1 MQTQVLI
8 IGAGITGTGLAR
20 DLALRGIASIVV
32 DRGDFNS
39 GASGS
44 NHGLLHSGA
53 RYVAAD
59 PEAARECREESA
71 LLKRLAPHCVED
83 TGGLFVAVQGDEE
96 RYIEKFP
103 RLCSECGIETEAM
116 GPEKARELEPAL
128 SEAIKAAYFVPDGAV
143 EPFRLSLDNMAQA
156 MELGAEFW
164 PFAEVQGFEMDGAW
178 ISKARLSKGNDG
190 ETRTVEPRIV
200 VNAAGAWSGRVAA
213 MAGAP
218 FEMLYSKGT
227 MAVTASRLA
236 QRVINRLRHPADG
249 DILVPGGHVSI
260 LGTTSVHLPDLD
272 SIAPTVEEVDALVRE
287 GSRLLPELES
297 ARYIRAYAGVR
308 PIYSSGGEQ
317 SGGERSAGR
326 GFVLLDHGEEG
337 VGNLLSLTGGKL
349 TTYRLMAEKCADR
362 ICDRLNVDAACRTHL
377 EPLPR
382 SEDGALLEHRTADRI
397 AMSTE
402 RADDPLLCEC
412 EMVPRSDL
420 IHVAETTP
428 RQHRN
433 PDLTAFR
440 LRSRMGK
447 GPCQGTFCSIRV
459 PGYLFGKGDKSKQA
473 EWIRDF
479 LQERWKGL
487 RPVLWGVQLAQAELT
502 QGMHCGFFCLEAPW
516 NRGKK

>member
-20 DLALRGIASIVV
+20 DLALRGIASIVA
-32 DRGDFNS
+32 DKGDFNS

-59 PEAARECREESA
+59 PEAARECRKESA

-83 TGGLFVAVQGDEE
+83 AGGLFVAVEGDEE
-96 RYIEKFP
+96 QYIADFP
-103 RLCSECGIETEAM
+103 GLCSECGIEAEEVS
-116 GPEKARELEPAL
+116 PEKARELEPGI

-143 EPFRLSLDNMAQA
+143 EPFRLCLDNMAQA
-156 MELGAEFW
+156 VELGAAFW
-164 PFAEVQGFEMDGAW
+164 PFAEVQGFEMDGDG
-178 ISKARLSKGNDG
+178 ICRVRLAVGEDG

-200 VNAAGAWSGRVAA
+200 VNAAGAWAGRVAA
-213 MAGAP
+213 LAGVP

-260 LGTTSVHLPDLD
+260 LGTTSVHLPDLG
-272 SIAPTVEEVDALVRE
+272 SIAPTVEEVDSLVRE
-287 GSRLLPELES
+287 GGRMLPGLES
-297 ARYIRAYAGVR
+297 ARFIRAYAGVR
-308 PIYSSGGEQ
+308 PIYSSGQ
-317 SGGERSAGR
+317 DVGGERSAGR

-337 VGNLLSLTGGKL
+337 VGNFLSLTGGKL

-362 ICDRLNVDAACRTHL
+362 ICDRLNIDAACRTHL

-382 SEDGALLEHRTADRI
+382 SEDGALLEHRTAQRI
-397 AMSTE
+397 ATDTD

-412 EMVPRSDL
+412 EMVSRSDL
-420 IHVAETTP
+420 IRVADTFA
-428 RQHRN
+428 RQHRR
-433 PDLTAFR
+433 PDLTALR

-459 PGYLFGKGDKSKQA
+459 PKYLFGEEDKRKQA
-473 EWIRDF
+473 EWVGDF
-479 LQERWKGL
+479 LQERWKGV
-487 RPVLWGVQLAQAELT
+487 RPVLWGAQLAQAELT
-502 QGMHCGFFCLEAPW
+502 RGMHCGFFSLEAPW
-516 NRGKK
+516 NGDGK

>member
-1 MQTQVLI
+1 LQTQVLI
-8 IGAGITGTGLAR
+8 IGAGITGAGLAR

-59 PEAARECREESA
+59 PEAAAECRGESA
-71 LLKRLAPHCVED
+71 LLKKLAPHCVED
-83 TGGLFVAVQGDEE
+83 TGGLFVAVRGDDEQ
-96 RYIEKFP
+96 YVADFP
-103 RLCSECGIETEAM
+103 GLCSGSGIEAQEVS
-116 GPEKARELEPAL
+116 PEKTRELEPAL
-128 SEAIKAAYFVPDGAV
+128 SGELEAAYLVPDGAV
-143 EPFRLSLDNMAQA
+143 EPFRLCLDNMAQA
-156 MELGAEFW
+156 EELGADFW
-164 PFAEVQGFEMDGAW
+164 PFAEVQDFEMNGERIA
-178 ISKARLSKGNDG
+178 KVRLSVGGDG
-190 ETRTVEPRIV
+190 ETRTVEPRMV
-200 VNAAGAWSGRVAA
+200 VNAAGAWAGRVAA
-213 MAGAP
+213 LAGVS
-218 FEMLYSKGT
+218 FRMLWSKGT
-227 MAVTASRLA
+227 MAVTASRQA
-236 QRVINRLRHPADG
+236 QRVVNRLRHPSDA

-260 LGTTSVHLPDLD
+260 LGTTSVHVSDLG

-287 GSRLLPELES
+287 GGRMMPGLEN

-308 PIYSSGGEQ
+308 PVYASGGEQ

-362 ICDRLNVDAACRTHL
+362 ICDRLNIDAECRTRR

-382 SEDGALLEHRTADRI
+382 SEDGAPLEHRTA
-397 AMSTE
+397 E
-402 RADDPLLCEC
+402 RLATDADGADDPLLCEC
-412 EMVPRSDL
+412 EMVPRSEM
-420 IHVAETTP
+420 IRVADTSA
-428 RQHRN
+428 RRN
-433 PDLTAFR
+433 RKPDLPALR

-459 PGYLFGKGDKSKQA
+459 PKYLFGEGDKRKQA
-473 EWIRDF
+473 EWVGDF
-479 LQERWKGL
+479 LRERWKGV

-502 QGMHCGFFCLEAPW
+502 QGMHCGFFSLEAPW
-516 NRGKK
+516 NRSGQ